1 MATFSISVVS
11 NQLLGHFN
19 PDIQHDIFIS
29 CSGEIL
35 KKLMSSTERQ
45 TIAHGK
51 YEKNSNTALKGL
63 KLWLKFYNII
73 IAYLETFLT
82 VVCNTLSCK
91 QILFNFIM
99 PSSILWCWNNK
110 FDLLLPF
117 YLIKDWSNLME
128 SISVS
133 GINQNQKNMK

>member
-35 KKLMSSTERQ
+35 KKVNQNVMSSTERQ

-73 IAYLETFLT
+73 VAYLETF
-82 VVCNTLSCK
+82 
-91 QILFNFIM
+91 FN
-99 PSSILWCWNNK
+99 
-110 FDLLLPF
+110 
-117 YLIKDWSNLME
+117 
-128 SISVS
+128 
-133 GINQNQKNMK
+133 G